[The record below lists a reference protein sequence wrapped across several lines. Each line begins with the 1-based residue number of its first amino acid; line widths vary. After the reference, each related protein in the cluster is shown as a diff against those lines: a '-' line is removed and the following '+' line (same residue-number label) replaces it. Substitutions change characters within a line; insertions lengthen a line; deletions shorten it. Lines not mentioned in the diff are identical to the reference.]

1 MPPSHLSTVPR
12 DAATTP
18 VRTQTGV
25 RESGYVVPGGGTS
38 SWWSWDEQREDTP
51 ELRWPQSVGV
61 YDRMRRQDAQVSSML
76 RAVTHPVRR
85 TKWRID
91 PAGARP
97 EVVAHVSQDLGLPI
111 LGSDAVPS
119 MRTRDR
125 FSWAAHL
132 RLALLCLPF
141 GHMVF
146 EQVYRVDDVTGLARL
161 RKLGPRMPETI
172 AKWNVARDG
181 GLVSVEQAGPLG
193 GSSGSITLPVSRLVV
208 YVNEREGGEWW
219 GQSLL
224 RPAYKNWLLK
234 DRLLRTQ
241 AQAIDRNGMGI
252 PVYTGA
258 PNAPQTDIDAGAQLA
273 QQVRSGDNSG
283 MGLPN
288 EAKMELVGVSGQIP
302 DAKPVIEYH
311 DSQIAAAVLAQFL
324 NLGKQTG
331 SWALGSVFADTFV
344 ESLQAVA
351 QEVAD
356 TATQHVVEDIV
367 DINYGP
373 DELAPRIV
381 FDEIGSQTASIAG
394 ALKMLVEAGV
404 LTPDPSIESYIRTGL
419 GLPSG
424 SDDPARANGAT
435 P

>member
-1 MPPSHLSTVPR
+1 MPQYVAGHRRLGPVK
-12 DAATTP
+12 AATTP
-18 VRTQTGV
+18 STTPVRSQTAV
-25 RESGYVVPGGGTS
+25 RESGYVVAGGATTA
-38 SWWSWDEQREDTP
+38 SWWGWNEQREDTP
-51 ELRWPQSVGV
+51 ELRWPESIKVF
-61 YDRMRRQDAQVSSML
+61 DRMRRQDAQVSSVL

-85 TKWRID
+85 TKWRVD

-97 EVVAHVSQDLGLPI
+97 EVVDHVSQDLGLPV
-111 LGSDAVPS
+111 LGSDDVPTL
-119 MRTRDR
+119 RTRDR
-125 FSWAAHL
+125 FSWSAHL
-132 RLALLCLPF
+132 RLALLSLPF

-146 EQVYRVDDVTGLARL
+146 EQVYRIDDTTGLARL

-172 AKWNVARDG
+172 TKWNVARDG
-181 GLVSVEQAGPLG
+181 GLVSVEQGTVGAG
-193 GSSGSITLPVSRLVV
+193 SGNITLPVSRLVV

-224 RPAYKNWLLK
+224 RAAYKNWIIK

-241 AQAIDRNGMGI
+241 AQAIDRNGMGL

-258 PNAPQTDIDAGAQLA
+258 AGAPQEDVDAGAELA
-273 QQVRSGDNSG
+273 QRVRAGDNSG
-283 MGLPN
+283 LGLPSG
-288 EAKMELVGVSGQIP
+288 AKMELLGVQGQVP
-302 DAKPVIEYH
+302 DAKPAVEYH

-351 QEVAD
+351 QEIAD

-381 FDEIGSQTASIAG
+381 FDEIGSQTAQIAA
-394 ALKMLVEAGV
+394 ALKMLVDAGV
-404 LTPDPSIESYIRTGL
+404 LTPDPGLESYIRTGL
-419 GLPSG
+419 GLPAG
-424 SDDPARANGAT
+424 DA
-435 P
+435 